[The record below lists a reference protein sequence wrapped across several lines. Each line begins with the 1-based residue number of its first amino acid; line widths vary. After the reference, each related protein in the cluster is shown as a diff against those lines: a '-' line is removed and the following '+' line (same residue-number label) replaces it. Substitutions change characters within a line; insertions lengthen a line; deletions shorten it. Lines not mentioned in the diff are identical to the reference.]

1 MNAPVALLVVLL
13 SQLGF
18 WALLRAG
25 FFLTALGANVV
36 FWCVAF
42 PAWTEAGRRWWKT
55 SVTPDVALVLTLI
68 ALTVCAFVAAANE
81 LTETG
86 VAWGWVGLFNVPI
99 SLIATTL
106 ATLRAARRAR
116 GAEGPKPVTA
126 LIITAVVLALALAV
140 FAILIFSTG
149 IGPS

>member
-1 MNAPVALLVVLL
+1 MHAPVALVVVLL
-13 SQLGF
+13 SELVF

-55 SVTPDVALVLTLI
+55 SVTPDMALVLTLVV
-68 ALTVCAFVAAANE
+68 LTVGAFLAAARE
-81 LTETG
+81 LTDIG
-86 VAWGWVGLFNVPI
+86 IAWGWVGLFNVPV

-106 ATLRAARRAR
+106 ATMRASRRAR
-116 GAEGPKPVTA
+116 AAEGPKPVTA

-140 FAILIFSTG
+140 FAILIFSNG

>member
-1 MNAPVALLVVLL
+1 MNASVALVVVLL

-36 FWCVAF
+36 
-42 PAWTEAGRRWWKT
+42 
-55 SVTPDVALVLTLI
+55 TPDVALVLMLI
-68 ALTVCAFVAAANE
+68 ALTVCAFLAAAKE

-86 VAWGWVGLFNVPI
+86 VAWGWVGLFNVPV

-116 GAEGPKPVTA
+116 GVDGPRPVTA

-140 FAILIFSTG
+140 FAILIFSNG

>member
-13 SQLGF
+13 SQLAF

-36 FWCVAF
+36 FWCAAF
-42 PAWTEAGRRWWKT
+42 PAWTEAGRRRWKT
-55 SVTPDVALVLTLI
+55 SVTPDVALVLMLI
-68 ALTVCAFVAAANE
+68 ALTVCAFLAAANE

-86 VAWGWVGLFNVPI
+86 VAWGWVGLFNVPV
-99 SLIATTL
+99 SLIAATL
-106 ATLRAARRAR
+106 ATLRASRRAS
-116 GAEGPKPVTA
+116 GADGLKPMTA
-126 LIITAVVLALALAV
+126 VIITAVVLALALAGV
-140 FAILIFSTG
+140 AILIFSTG